1 MASIVASMGRLRFER
16 ECKAMVTNVMG
27 ISHGLHEM
35 CVCTQDEILSIQHGM
50 NIMLPGLSMTR
61 LCENVQHF
69 EIYNTGVHLLRH
81 QEPVLFL
88 NDRPNGGYK
97 LPAEVF
103 DTCENIRHNLYNN
116 IPSDDARFET
126 IQNLRIGI
134 VVDLLHFF
142 L

>member
-1 MASIVASMGRLRFER
+1 
-16 ECKAMVTNVMG
+16 MG
-27 ISHGLHEM
+27 ISPARHENV
-35 CVCTQDEILSIQHGM
+35 CVYTQDEIQSIQHDM
-50 NIMLPGLSMTR
+50 KFMLSGLSMTH
-61 LCENVQHF
+61 LYENVKHF

-81 QEPVLFL
+81 TEPTLFP
-88 NDRPNGGYK
+88 NKRPTGGYK

-103 DTCENIRHNLYNN
+103 GICENIRHKLYNN
-116 IPSDDARFET
+116 IPPADARFET